1 MSFSTLIDT
10 PIPKTFMTWRNATSR
25 IKAGNASGL
34 YSRAVSLYQLAQIN
48 RRVGF
53 YSGIE
58 AVVNAGDFFQIVLQH
73 LLAIAVVNPF
83 VNLAV
88 DIELRLCNQL
98 LIFAIFG
105 FNVVLNGVAVKTIR
119 QRNVN
124 TKVLKQDKAKILSG
138 AQLIA

>member
-1 MSFSTLIDT
+1 M
-10 PIPKTFMTWRNATSR
+10 
-25 IKAGNASGL
+25 
-34 YSRAVSLYQLAQIN
+34 
-48 RRVGF
+48 
-53 YSGIE
+53 
-58 AVVNAGDFFQIVLQH
+58 LQH

-98 LIFAIFG
+98 FIFAIFG

-119 QRNVN
+119 QRDVN

>member
-25 IKAGNASGL
+25 IKAGNTSGL
-34 YSRAVSLYQLAQIN
+34 YRRAVSLYQLTQIN

-98 LIFAIFG
+98 FIFAIFG

-119 QRNVN
+119 QRDVN